1 MNAMQSI
8 VGIYK
13 AKCGMRFDRE
23 VAEALGINEQTF
35 NKYMKGRSKLP
46 DIAIA
51 KIAEGAQ
58 LDAMQVIAATN
69 LTCEKTPEEERP
81 FWLDKLKLT
90 TGQMLLLVA
99 TTAQPKA
106 RSIRAIFLSWQGFA
120 LHPAA

>member
-58 LDAMQVIAATN
+58 VDAMQVIAATN

-81 FWLDKLKLT
+81 FWLEKLKLA
-90 TGQMLLLVA
+90 TGQMLSHLVN
-99 TTAQPKA
+99 
-106 RSIRAIFLSWQGFA
+106 GFKHWPRLVNA
-120 LHPAA
+120 PGHTP

>member
-23 VAEALGINEQTF
+23 VAEALGMKEQTL
-35 NKYMKGRSKLP
+35 NNYMKGRSKLP

-69 LTCEKTPEEERP
+69 LTSGYFFELAGLRP
-81 FWLDKLKLT
+81 APSSLRIRSLKHKK
-90 TGQMLLLVA
+90 GRR
-99 TTAQPKA
+99 A
-106 RSIRAIFLSWQGFA
+106 RR
-120 LHPAA
+120 HH

>member
-1 MNAMQSI
+1 MQSI

-23 VAEALGINEQTF
+23 VAEALGMKEQTL
-35 NKYMKGRSKLP
+35 NNYMKGRSKLP

-69 LTCEKTPEEERP
+69 LTCTKTPLGSGERNRADGRHTRR
-81 FWLDKLKLT
+81 LNHCVKLERTCALR
-90 TGQMLLLVA
+90 A
-99 TTAQPKA
+99 A
-106 RSIRAIFLSWQGFA
+106 R
-120 LHPAA
+120 P

>member
-46 DIAIA
+46 DIAVV

-69 LTCEKTPEEERP
+69 LTCEKTPDEERP
-81 FWLDKLKLT
+81 FWLEKLKAAG
-90 TGQMLLLVA
+90 GQML
-99 TTAQPKA
+99 
-106 RSIRAIFLSWQGFA
+106 
-120 LHPAA
+120 